1 MRVAR
6 ASPAVIKFLRRKTRI
21 YFCPVPNPPSMA
33 GQHGSAR
40 NKRSG
45 RTFFMLPAGNA
56 EIIPAP
62 RDTATVILSAA
73 KYDRF
78 SWIMEK
84 YIGLNV
90 KRII

>member
-1 MRVAR
+1 
-6 ASPAVIKFLRRKTRI
+6 
-21 YFCPVPNPPSMA
+21 
-33 GQHGSAR
+33 
-40 NKRSG
+40 
-45 RTFFMLPAGNA
+45 MLPAGNA